1 MGGSSKRQRTHQ
13 IIVRCTEDEHAAIL
27 GKADRAGLASAAF
40 LRAAALGEAGP
51 RAQRRPPADHLA
63 LRQILGHLGR
73 IGNNLNQIARGLNTE
88 QQASLPELEQAIRAY
103 LEQRDALFK
112 ALGKDPAGQNPTD
125 KTPADNTPTEGP

>member
-13 IIVRCTEDEHAAIL
+13 IIVRCTEGEHAAIL